1 MLEILR
7 HSFGMCGE
15 GHSNLV
21 YFITAIP
28 LELYLSIV
36 RTKVFLY
43 SKNFLK
49 RLYSHYYLN

>member
-15 GHSNLV
+15 GHSNLL

-28 LELYLSIV
+28 LEIYLSII

-43 SKNFLK
+43 SKSFLK
-49 RLYSHYYLN
+49 RLYSYFYQN